1 MAYRYD
7 EYFEPSRPREAK
19 GGIKAQSARG
29 RFGQSWWASRWIE
42 VLEGFDLGARLTRGR
57 SYARRGQ
64 VLSID
69 VEKGA
74 VTARVQGSR
83 ARPYRVEIRVATL
96 GGSDWK
102 KVTTALLERPVFAA
116 KLLAGQ
122 MPENIE
128 DFFRE
133 VGLSLFPDRSN
144 DLETDCSCPDWSN
157 PCKHVAAVYLLL
169 GEEFDRDP
177 FLIFRLRG
185 AEREGLLGVARQ
197 KGTGS
202 GIGADEATIGSH
214 SDRGADQSPPEPLP
228 VDPAEFWGQE
238 TAEREEDAHGAARIP
253 TVSAALPKRLGS
265 FPFWRGKESFIPA
278 LDEIYRKA
286 SPAGLNVFLGERQ
299 RSGSSK
305 AGGSYRGT
313 RK

>member
-7 EYFEPSRPREAK
+7 GYFEPSRPRKAK
-19 GGIKAQSARG
+19 GGIKAQSTRG
-29 RFGQSWWASRWIE
+29 RFGQSWWASRWLE
-42 VLEGFDLGARLTRGR
+42 VLEGFDLGARLGRGR

-83 ARPYRVEIRVATL
+83 AQPYRVEIRVATL

-102 KVTTALLERPVFAA
+102 KLTAALLERPVFAA

-128 DFFRE
+128 DAFRE
-133 VGLSLFPDRSN
+133 VGLSLFPDRSD
-144 DLETDCSCPDWSN
+144 DLETGCSCPDWSN
-157 PCKHVAAVYLLL
+157 PCKHIAAVYLLL

-177 FLIFRLRG
+177 FLIFKLRG
-185 AEREGLLGVARQ
+185 AEREGLLGVARREA
-197 KGTGS
+197 TGS
-202 GIGADEATIGSH
+202 GTGADEATIGSH
-214 SDRGADQSPPEPLP
+214 VDRGADQSPPEPLP
-228 VDPAEFWGQE
+228 VGPAEFWGQE
-238 TAEREEDAHGAARIP
+238 TAEREDDAQEATRIP

-265 FPFWRGKESFIPA
+265 FPFWRGQDGFIPA
-278 LDEIYRKA
+278 LEEIYRRA
-286 SPAGLNVFLGERQ
+286 SPDGLDVFLGDRPSQ
-299 RSGSSK
+299 RA
-305 AGGSYRGT
+305 AGRDG
-313 RK
+313 

>member
-7 EYFEPSRPREAK
+7 GYFEPSRPRKAK
-19 GGIKAQSARG
+19 GGIKAQSTRG

-42 VLEGFDLGARLTRGR
+42 VLEGFDLGARLGRGR

-83 ARPYRVEIRVATL
+83 AQPYRVEIRVATL

-102 KVTTALLERPVFAA
+102 KLTAALLERPVFAA

-128 DFFRE
+128 DAFRE
-133 VGLSLFPDRSN
+133 VGLSLFPDRSD
-144 DLETDCSCPDWSN
+144 DLETGCSCPDWSN
-157 PCKHVAAVYLLL
+157 PCKHIAAVYLLL

-177 FLIFRLRG
+177 FLIFKLRG
-185 AEREGLLGVARQ
+185 AEREGLLGVARREA
-197 KGTGS
+197 TGS
-202 GIGADEATIGSH
+202 GTGADEATIGSH
-214 SDRGADQSPPEPLP
+214 VDRGADQSPPEPLP
-228 VDPAEFWGQE
+228 VGPAEFWGQE
-238 TAEREEDAHGAARIP
+238 TAEREEDAQEATRIP
-253 TVSAALPKRLGS
+253 TVSAVAAETVGQLPVLAGPGRLHTCV
-265 FPFWRGKESFIPA
+265 RGDIPQGFA
-278 LDEIYRKA
+278 RRIGCV
-286 SPAGLNVFLGERQ
+286 SW
-299 RSGSSK
+299 
-305 AGGSYRGT
+305 
-313 RK
+313 